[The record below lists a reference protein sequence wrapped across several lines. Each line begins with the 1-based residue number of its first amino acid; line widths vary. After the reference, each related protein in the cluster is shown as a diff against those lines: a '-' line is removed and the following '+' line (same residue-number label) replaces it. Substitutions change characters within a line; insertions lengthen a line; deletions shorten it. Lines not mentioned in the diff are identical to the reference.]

1 MNRTLWLVIEVLIA
15 VAFFA
20 AIMLYVS
27 EKLGEAVV

>member
-1 MNRTLWLVIEVLIA
+1 MNRTLWLVIEMLIA

-27 EKLGEAVV
+27 TKLGEGI